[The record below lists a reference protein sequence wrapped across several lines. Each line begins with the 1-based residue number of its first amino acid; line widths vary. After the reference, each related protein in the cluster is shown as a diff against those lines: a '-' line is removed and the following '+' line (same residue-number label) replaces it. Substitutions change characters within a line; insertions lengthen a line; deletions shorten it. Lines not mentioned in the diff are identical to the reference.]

1 MSQKPGFSQAA
12 MTHKAGNAYSLAL
25 AGENVIFSCV
35 THEAE
40 VCGPESGWHYCVT
53 QNLCL
58 YAATKWG

>member
-40 VCGPESGWHYCVT
+40 VCGPESG
-53 QNLCL
+53 
-58 YAATKWG
+58 